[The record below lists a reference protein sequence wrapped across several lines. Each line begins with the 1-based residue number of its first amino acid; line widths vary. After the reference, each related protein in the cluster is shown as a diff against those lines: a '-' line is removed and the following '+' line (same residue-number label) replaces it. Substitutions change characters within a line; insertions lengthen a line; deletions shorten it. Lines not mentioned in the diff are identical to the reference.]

1 MGIVGYTGFAV
12 LFVMIGLVFWEAIS
26 LRRQAFA
33 DISTLEQ
40 KVRAQDRQWEVLKT
54 EELHSIIQQQDAMI
68 AVLWHNAIG
77 LRVSDAY
84 PPDDIEPTRFGVAPP
99 WTIISR
105 WSESDPEARQPS
117 LSRNVPYPWSPLA
130 AELSDG

>member
-1 MGIVGYTGFAV
+1 MGIVGYTGFAI

-33 DISTLEQ
+33 DISILEQ
-40 KVRAQDRQWEVLKT
+40 KVRAHDRQWEALQVD
-54 EELHSIIQQQDAMI
+54 ELHSIIEQQDALI
-68 AVLWHNAIG
+68 AVLWHNAVG

-84 PPDDIEPTRFGVAPP
+84 PPDDLEPTRFGVAAP

-105 WSESDPEARQPS
+105 WSEQDPEARQPS
-117 LSRNVPYPWSPLA
+117 LSRNGPYPWTKIA
-130 AELSDG
+130 AELSSN

>member
-1 MGIVGYTGFAV
+1 MGILGYTGFAV

-40 KVRAQDRQWEVLKT
+40 KVRAHDRQWEALKVD
-54 EELHSIIQQQDAMI
+54 ELHSIIEQQDALI
-68 AVLWHNAIG
+68 AVLWHNAVGI
-77 LRVSDAY
+77 RVSDAY
-84 PPDDIEPTRFGVAPP
+84 PPDDIELTRFGVAAP

-105 WSESDPEARQPS
+105 WSDADPEARQPS
-117 LSRNVPYPWSPLA
+117 LSRNFPYPWSRIA
-130 AELSDG
+130 AELSDD